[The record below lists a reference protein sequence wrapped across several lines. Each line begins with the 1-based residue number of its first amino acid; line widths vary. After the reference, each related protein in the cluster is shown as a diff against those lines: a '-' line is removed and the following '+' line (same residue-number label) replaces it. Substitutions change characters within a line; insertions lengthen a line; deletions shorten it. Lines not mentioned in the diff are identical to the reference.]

1 MKLLKNVIMLT
12 LFFSLF
18 FSIIENE
25 KKVLASEKLNVNL
38 LGTYN
43 GGWPYTTRCFDVS
56 LDTVFLGSG
65 RGLLIIDFSNSDNPN
80 LLGTFYCQGTI
91 GGLAK
96 KGKYIYVADSLGYF
110 RVINISAPSNPTE
123 DGSLNTGSHGWWDVA
138 VDGNYAYIDGG
149 GVLRII
155 NISDPAN
162 PFEESNIPMNVIS
175 LDVLNNYVY
184 VGSSNGLK
192 IVNVSNPSYPIEEG
206 HFDTDGY
213 CWDLTIDGNYLYLID
228 WNTGLRIV
236 DVSNPSNPTQLG
248 IYKTSSSMRGVD
260 LCNNYAYISGDS
272 LWVLNI
278 ADMNNIFL
286 TGYYAGAGFDVKIS
300 NNKCYTLSSGS
311 IKKFEYAPP
320 AFSDQNGMAIGIQL
334 DFNENEQGDGHEV
347 NMTFSSATGNG
358 NIVVDQF
365 NSKYPDLPGSDPLNC
380 FWDINLSSNI
390 SDFLG
395 DLSFHYLEDDV
406 LGFTESSA
414 FLGIAKYIRP
424 TSTWEWLGGIV
435 DADNNEITVSG
446 ISSLSHFVLFC
457 SIFGDI
463 TGDGYVDLADFQR
476 MGDVWSQTNST
487 EFDEGSDARF
497 FNYNKSSGGT
507 QIIDEND
514 LNVFESCWHNGISPG
529 TPGQSSSV
537 GIRIDFNYQ
546 ISGNQ
551 NQNSISPPGTG
562 ADIYLEIHIT
572 MAPNLDTYEFEL
584 NYPGSD
590 LIFENAFEDNS
601 FSGENNFLKKNG
613 GSTMGWNVTD
623 YGDHI
628 YIRNTLAGDHGW
640 DTPDG
645 DGLLALIK
653 FKSKVDA
660 PGGINFGKVEWYDK
674 DRVHNVCNDK
684 DQGALPIELNSFSI
698 SVKNNSVYL
707 QWQTQS
713 ETNNF
718 GFDIEMSKEQKVWN
732 KIGFVQGHGTSNKQH
747 SYTFIDKNL
756 ESDHYYYRLKQID
769 SDGSYSYSEV
779 LGISI
784 LPPNN
789 FSLSQNYP
797 NPFNSTTAINFE
809 LPRDEYVKLTLY
821 NMIGKKQKILAQGN
835 YGVGFHK
842 VLLDAKELSSG
853 LYIYK
858 LEAGGF
864 VDVKKLVV
872 LK

>member
-1 MKLLKNVIMLT
+1 
-12 LFFSLF
+12 
-18 FSIIENE
+18 
-25 KKVLASEKLNVNL
+25 
-38 LGTYN
+38 
-43 GGWPYTTRCFDVS
+43 
-56 LDTVFLGSG
+56 
-65 RGLLIIDFSNSDNPN
+65 
-80 LLGTFYCQGTI
+80 
-91 GGLAK
+91 
-96 KGKYIYVADSLGYF
+96 
-110 RVINISAPSNPTE
+110 
-123 DGSLNTGSHGWWDVA
+123 
-138 VDGNYAYIDGG
+138 
-149 GVLRII
+149 
-155 NISDPAN
+155 
-162 PFEESNIPMNVIS
+162 
-175 LDVLNNYVY
+175 
-184 VGSSNGLK
+184 
-192 IVNVSNPSYPIEEG
+192 
-206 HFDTDGY
+206 
-213 CWDLTIDGNYLYLID
+213 
-228 WNTGLRIV
+228 
-236 DVSNPSNPTQLG
+236 
-248 IYKTSSSMRGVD
+248 
-260 LCNNYAYISGDS
+260 
-272 LWVLNI
+272 
-278 ADMNNIFL
+278 
-286 TGYYAGAGFDVKIS
+286 
-300 NNKCYTLSSGS
+300 
-311 IKKFEYAPP
+311 
-320 AFSDQNGMAIGIQL
+320 
-334 DFNENEQGDGHEV
+334 
-347 NMTFSSATGNG
+347 MTFSSATGNG

-365 NSKYPDLPGSDPLNC
+365 NSKYPDLPNSDPLNC

-395 DLSFHYLEDDV
+395 DVSFHYLEDDV

-435 DADNNEITVSG
+435 DADNNEITVNG
-446 ISSLSHFVLFC
+446 ISSLSHFVLFRR
-457 SIFGDI
+457 IFGDI

-487 EFDEGSDARF
+487 EFEEGSDACF
-497 FNYNKSSGGT
+497 FNYNKSSGGAQT
-507 QIIDEND
+507 IDEND
-514 LNVFESCWHNGISPG
+514 LNVFESCWHNGISPD
-529 TPGQSSSV
+529 TPGQNSSV

-562 ADIYLEIHIT
+562 ADIYLEIHVT
-572 MAPNLDTYEFEL
+572 LAPNFDTYEFEL

-601 FSGENNFLKKNG
+601 FSGDNNFLKGNG

-653 FKSKVDA
+653 FKSKVNA
-660 PGGINFGKVEWYDK
+660 PSEINFGKVEWYDK
-674 DRVHNVCNDK
+674 DRVHYVCNDK

-707 QWQTQS
+707 HWQTQS

-732 KIGFVQGHGTSNKQH
+732 KIGFVQGHGTSNKKH
-747 SYTFIDKNL
+747 SYSFIDKNL

-769 SDGSYSYSEV
+769 SDGSYIYSEV
-779 LGISI
+779 LEISI
-784 LPPNN
+784 LPPIN

-809 LPRDEYVKLTLY
+809 LPKDEYVKLTLY
-821 NMIGKKQKILAQGN
+821 NMIGEEQKILAHGN